1 MKTVTPADFN
11 MVVANVPGYAD
22 GKGDQNAVNANGG
35 ETFIVPSKAKNVKGG
50 LEYLRCLIS
59 KDSAKYFAENVRAVM
74 PVMGGTEGAKLSE
87 AVKSAVAL
95 ADGAKGSTVLWNLPN
110 WYSSFS
116 KDLETKTGELM
127 TGTIKPAEFIT
138 ALQASA
144 DAVAKDPDIKK
155 FKRTK

>member
-1 MKTVTPADFN
+1 
-11 MVVANVPGYAD
+11 
-22 GKGDQNAVNANGG
+22 
-35 ETFIVPSKAKNVKGG
+35 
-50 LEYLRCLIS
+50 
-59 KDSAKYFAENVRAVM
+59 VRAVM